1 MLLGGVHRAPLFE
14 KRREIVRR
22 IVEVLLVAGGWR
34 RLPVAAHY
42 ADRAVAAC
50 RGDTTCRELAP
61 GGGDLLGQPVV
72 VENRPGEGSIRP
84 NITSKINDLS
94 VTYLT
99 PRYSIGTGAGPL
111 GN

>member
-1 MLLGGVHRAPLFE
+1 MFAIRAISSRSRAIAAGTRSTMLLEGVHRAPLFE

-50 RGDTTCRELAP
+50 RGDRYHMPRTCPGRRRSAWSAGRRREPARRWL
-61 GGGDLLGQPVV
+61 DD
-72 VENRPGEGSIRP
+72 RHCR
-84 NITSKINDLS
+84 
-94 VTYLT
+94 
-99 PRYSIGTGAGPL
+99 RR
-111 GN
+111 